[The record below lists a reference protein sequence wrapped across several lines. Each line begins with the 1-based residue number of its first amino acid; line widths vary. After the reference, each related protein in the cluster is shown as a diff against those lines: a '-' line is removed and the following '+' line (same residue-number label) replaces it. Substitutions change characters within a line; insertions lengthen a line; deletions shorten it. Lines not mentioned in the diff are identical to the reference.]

1 MVGTSPARATCVA
14 RLEKGEG
21 EGRGRGWGE
30 GDREEEEA
38 GVSAEGKRRE
48 WFNRGIRSLV
58 GTYVSKFDMIYLRM
72 SD

>member
-1 MVGTSPARATCVA
+1 MV
-14 RLEKGEG
+14 
-21 EGRGRGWGE
+21 GE